1 MVDSIIEFIKTF
13 LMLFFEL
20 LLLFIVV
27 SFIVSL
33 IQQVVSEEKIKKLLS
48 KPNKAVNYILGMIFG
63 AVTPFCSCSTIP
75 ILAGLL
81 NSKVPFGPA
90 MSFLIASPLMN
101 PLMIFMLWALL
112 GWKVAIVYFVVLAI
126 FSILTGLV
134 FSKMNLA
141 ESYKGVNV
149 KGDGFFANKT
159 GSRFK
164 QALNDAW
171 AFLYPMLPY
180 LFIGV
185 FIGAFIYGFIPEEF
199 ITKYA
204 SGDGFI
210 SVFIASVI
218 GIPMY
223 IRPETMLPIA
233 EALVS
238 KGMSLGT
245 VVALIIGGAGAS
257 IPEVVL
263 LSKLFKKKFVISFV
277 IAILV
282 VAIATGLIVNM
293 II

>member
-218 GIPMY
+218 GIPVY

-263 LSKLFKKKFVISFV
+263 LSKLFKKKFVISFI
-277 IAILV
+277 IAILI
-282 VAIATGLIVNM
+282 VAIATGLMVN
-293 II
+293 ISI